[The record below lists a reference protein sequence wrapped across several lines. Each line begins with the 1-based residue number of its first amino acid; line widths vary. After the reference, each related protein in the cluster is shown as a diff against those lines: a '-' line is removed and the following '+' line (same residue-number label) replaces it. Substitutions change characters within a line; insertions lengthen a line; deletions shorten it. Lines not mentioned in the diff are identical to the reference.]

1 MAVAFAVAVG
11 GALGA
16 LSRYGV
22 DTWIERRAES
32 VFPLATF
39 AINISG
45 CFAVGFLIAAL
56 VDRRRAPEWLRIG
69 LVVGFCGGYTT
80 FSTFAQESLD
90 LVEARDVAI
99 AASYIAASVALGV
112 MAALVGTKVGRFV

>member
-1 MAVAFAVAVG
+1 MAVAFAVGFG

-22 DTWIERRAES
+22 DTWIERHAES
-32 VFPLATF
+32 VFPWATF

-56 VDRRRAPEWLRIG
+56 VDRHRAPEWLRIG

-80 FSTFAQESLD
+80 FSTFGHETLD
-90 LVEARDVAI
+90 LVETRAVAI
-99 AASYIAASVALGV
+99 AASYIAASVGLGV
-112 MAALVGTKVGRFV
+112 VAVLVGSKLGRLV